1 MALMARQRLHKLLA
15 SAGIASRRRCEE
27 LIAEGHVSIDGVEV
41 RQMGVLVDPETQ
53 EIRFDEEIVVIEKP
67 VYYAVH
73 KPSGYLCTNYD
84 EFGRRTVVS
93 MIKDKHNRRL
103 YTVGRLDEDSEGL
116 ILVTNDGDFSNR
128 VTHPKFG
135 LEKVYDLKLRGCL
148 TQEDLDRVR
157 KGVWLSTGKT
167 QRMFTKILK
176 RSKQM
181 TTVRVV
187 IHEGKNRQ
195 LRRIFAKV
203 GNAVLKLKRIRIG
216 PVDIRGVKKGTA
228 KRLSVDDVKAIE
240 ARLAEIKKQG
250 GHLATPPK
258 RSEESERF
266 SGEKA
271 GQRHRQKRKR
281 MEKQQKRQTQRT
293 RRDGTAGRSNRSRR

>member
-1 MALMARQRLHKLLA
+1 MSRQRLHKLLA

-41 RQMGVLVDPETQ
+41 RQMGVLVDPEVQ
-53 EIRFDEEIVVIEKP
+53 EIRFDEEIVVVEKP
-67 VYYAVH
+67 VYYAVY
-73 KPSGYLCTNYD
+73 KPAGFLCTNYD

-93 MIKDKHNRRL
+93 LIHDNRNRRL

-135 LEKVYDLKLRGCL
+135 LEKVYDLKLRGEL
-148 TQEDLDRVR
+148 TQADLDRVR

-167 QRMFTKILK
+167 QRMFTKVIK
-176 RSKQM
+176 RSKQF
-181 TTVRVV
+181 TFVRVA

-216 PVDIRGVKKGTA
+216 PVDLRTVKKGTA
-228 KRLSVDDVKAIE
+228 RRLDASEVKAIE
-240 ARLAEIKKQG
+240 DRLAEIKKQG

-258 RSEESERF
+258 RDENSERF

-271 GQRHRQKRKR
+271 GLRHKKKRKR
-281 MEKQQKRQTQRT
+281 MEKEQKRNTNRV
-293 RRDGTAGRSNRSRR
+293 RRGGNLGRSNQRRR